1 MLIKEST
8 FRRILREEAR
18 RTLREQAGTPTA
30 SGGATGAI
38 SKALWKI
45 LGNSGFPKT
54 HAKVMVT
61 INNLPNQPDL
71 VAKMRPYLGDTSG
84 ARAAIMINCLHNFFY
99 KPLQEIDFSSGAG
112 LTDAEYNFATTEG
125 KQSAS
130 AEMSKNY
137 QNYIQKATAHGAEFM
152 TELKSYVDGIP
163 DPAAAP
169 AAAAKQ
175 HTIVKGDTISGILQK
190 YYGIP
195 LSRKNVAL
203 YKEFATLN
211 GIPNP
216 DQITPGKTLNLPPKV
231 GAFPLK

>member
-18 RTLREQAGTPTA
+18 RVLREQTGAPTA

-38 SKALWKI
+38 SDVLWKI
-45 LGNSGFPKT
+45 LGDSGFPKT
-54 HAKVMVT
+54 HGKVMVA
-61 INNLPNQPDL
+61 INNLPKQPTL
-71 VAKMRPYLGDTSG
+71 VAKMRPYLGDTS
-84 ARAAIMINCLHNFFY
+84 ATRAAIMINCLHSFFY
-99 KPLQEIDFSSGAG
+99 KPLQQIDFSSGAG

-130 AEMSKNY
+130 AEVSQNY
-137 QNYIQKATAHGAEFM
+137 QNYIKKATAHGAEFM
-152 TELKSYVDGIP
+152 TKLKSYVDGIP

-169 AAAAKQ
+169 TAAAKQ
-175 HTIVKGDTISGILQK
+175 HTIAKGDTISGILQR

-195 LSRKNVAL
+195 LSKKNVAL

-216 DQITPGKTLNLPPKV
+216 DQITPGKTLTLPSRV
-231 GAFPLK
+231 GTFPLK